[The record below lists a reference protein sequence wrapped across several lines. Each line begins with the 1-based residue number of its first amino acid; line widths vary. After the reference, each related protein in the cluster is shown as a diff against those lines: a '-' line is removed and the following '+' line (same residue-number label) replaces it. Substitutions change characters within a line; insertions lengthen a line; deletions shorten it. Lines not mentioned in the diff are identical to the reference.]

1 MSFGIQKRW
10 YRGNSLPSFIGRE
23 FLYFRHKKTE
33 VKMMIGMQDIWVSAA
48 WMLSIG
54 SAIGCVVYGA
64 LHWNYEEE
72 EE

>member
-1 MSFGIQKRW
+1 LTFKKGGTAGNISRPLLDGSFCFFTQK
-10 YRGNSLPSFIGRE
+10 S
-23 FLYFRHKKTE
+23 TE
-33 VKMMIGMQDIWVSAA
+33 VAGMIGMQDIWVSAA

-54 SAIGCVVYGA
+54 SAVGCVVYGA